1 MPTQVQFRRGSAA
14 QNNTYTGASG
24 ELTIDTS
31 TWDIRVHDGVTPGG
45 YSVGGAANS
54 ANNLASGTTGSIP
67 YQVSPGVTGFIQPG
81 PADSVLT
88 SDGTTATYVSLAT
101 LSAAGGVSADNVLV
115 NNVTPGDKHLIF
127 VDGSGSYHSIE
138 TDTSNGPL
146 FSQMVGLTVNST
158 LTVAGHILPGATLT
172 YDIGSAS
179 EYFRDVYGRN
189 LTLTGNLTVQGT
201 TVTVDSTVTNVSDPI
216 FTLGTGPNGAAPS
229 TDDNKDRGIA
239 FRWHNGSTAKIGFF
253 GYDDSAAN
261 FTFIP
266 DATITNEVVT
276 GTKGAIDI
284 NIAGGAAN
292 QLVYQTGTNFTSFV
306 TAPSSANTYLQW
318 NGTAFAWAATVGP
331 QGPQGPQG
339 VTGPQGPQ
347 GVTGPQGP
355 QGVTGPQ
362 GPQGVTG
369 PQGPQGVTGP
379 QGPQGV
385 TGPQGPQGVTGPQGP
400 QGVTG
405 PQGPQGVTGPQGPQ
419 GVTGP
424 TGPVGNYV
432 QSGATAGFGLS
443 GSATGSGSTFTVT
456 SNGTSSNT
464 VSTLVYR
471 DGNGDFSAR
480 SVILTG
486 NLTVQGT
493 TITVDSTITNV
504 SDPII
509 TIGGGAAGAAPSA
522 DDNKDRGIAFQW
534 HNGTSARTGFFGFDD
549 STGFFTFISSATIT
563 NEVVSP
569 NGGTTRGAIDANL
582 SGGLANQLVYQ
593 SAANTTAFA
602 TAPSL
607 ANTYLQ
613 WNGTAFAWAAT
624 VGPQGPQG
632 PQGVTGPQ
640 GPQGPQGVTG
650 PQGPQGVTGPQ
661 GPQGVTGPQGPQG
674 VTGPQGPQGPQGVT
688 GPQGPQG
695 VAGPTGPANSINAT
709 DDTSTASAFYPV
721 FSAGTGAQT
730 PKISTTK
737 FTFQPSNG
745 AFRVESLGVG
755 TAASGTAGE
764 IRATNEIT
772 AYYSDRRLKEN
783 VVPLQDAILK
793 VNKLNGILYNP
804 NDLAVKFGYNKNVN
818 IVGLFADEVE
828 AVLPEAVKLAP
839 FDADKDGNSISG
851 ENYKTVQY
859 EKLVP
864 LLIEAIKEQ
873 QIQIAHL
880 YKLVNNSGNK

>member
-67 YQVSPGVTGFIQPG
+67 YQLSSGVTGFIQPG

-101 LSAAGGVSADNVLV
+101 LSASGGISADTLLI
-115 NNVTPGDKHLIF
+115 NNVTSGDKQLVF
-127 VDGSGSYHSIE
+127 TDGTGSYQSLE
-138 TDTSNGPL
+138 ADTSNGPI
-146 FSQMVGLTVNST
+146 FSQVVGLTVNST
-158 LTVAGHILPGATLT
+158 LTVVGHILPDTSLT
-172 YDIGSAS
+172 YDLGSAS
-179 EYFRDVYGRN
+179 KYFRDVYGRN

-239 FRWHNGSTAKIGFF
+239 FRWHDGSTAKIGFF

-266 DATITNEVVT
+266 DASITNEVVT
-276 GTKGAIDI
+276 GTKGAFDV
-284 NIAGGAAN
+284 NLAGGASN
-292 QLVYQTGTNFTSFV
+292 QLVYQSAANTTGFV
-306 TAPSSANTYLQW
+306 TAPTTATTYLQW
-318 NGTAFAWAATVGP
+318 NGTGYVWAASVGP

-509 TIGGGAAGAAPSA
+509 TIGGGSAGAAPSA

-534 HNGTSARTGFFGFDD
+534 HNGTNARTGFFGFDD
-549 STGFFTFISSATIT
+549 STGYFTFISSATIT
-563 NEVVSP
+563 NEVVAP

-582 SGGLANQLVYQ
+582 AGGLANQIHYQ
-593 SAANTTAFA
+593 SAADVTGFI
-602 TAPSL
+602 TAPSS

-613 WNGTAFAWAAT
+613 WNGTAFAWAST
-624 VGPQGPQG
+624 V
-632 PQGVTGPQ
+632 
-640 GPQGPQGVTG
+640 G

-695 VAGPTGPANSINAT
+695 PQGVQGPTGPANSINAT
-709 DDTSTASAFYPV
+709 DDTSTASAFYPI

-745 AFRVESLGVG
+745 AFRIESLGVG

-783 VVPLQDAILK
+783 VVTISDAVLK
-793 VNKLNGILYNP
+793 VNSLTGILYNP
-804 NDLAVKFGYNKNVN
+804 NDLAVGFGYSKETKL
-818 IVGLFADEVE
+818 VGLFADEVE
-828 AVLPEAVKLAP
+828 AVLPEAVKAAP
-839 FDADKDGNSISG
+839 FDLDEEGNSISG
-851 ENYKTVQY
+851 ENYKTIQY

-873 QIQIAHL
+873 QKQINQL
-880 YKLVNNSGNK
+880 SQIVNSTINK

>member
-127 VDGSGSYHSIE
+127 VDGSGSYQSIE
-138 TDTSNGPL
+138 TDTSNGPI

-158 LTVAGHILPGATLT
+158 LTVVGHILPDATLT

-179 EYFRDVYGRN
+179 KYFRDVYGRN

-266 DATITNEVVT
+266 DATIANEVVT

-331 QGPQGPQG
+331 QGPQG

-385 TGPQGPQGVTGPQGP
+385 TGPT
-400 QGVTG
+400 
-405 PQGPQGVTGPQGPQ
+405 GPQ

-593 SAANTTAFA
+593 SAVNTTAFA
-602 TAPSL
+602 TAPSS

-624 VGPQGPQG
+624 V
-632 PQGVTGPQ
+632 GPQ

-674 VTGPQGPQGPQGVT
+674 VT
-688 GPQGPQG
+688 
-695 VAGPTGPANSINAT
+695 GPTGPANSINAT

>member
-101 LSAAGGVSADNVLV
+101 LSAAGGVSADNVLI

-127 VDGSGSYHSIE
+127 VDGSGSYQSIE
-138 TDTSNGPL
+138 TDTSNGPI

-158 LTVAGHILPGATLT
+158 LTVVGHILPDATLT

-179 EYFRDVYGRN
+179 KYFRDVYGRN

-266 DATITNEVVT
+266 DATIANEVVT

-331 QGPQGPQG
+331 QGPQG

-347 GVTGPQGP
+347 GVT
-355 QGVTGPQ
+355 
-362 GPQGVTG
+362 
-369 PQGPQGVTGP
+369 
-379 QGPQGV
+379 
-385 TGPQGPQGVTGPQGP
+385 
-400 QGVTG
+400 
-405 PQGPQGVTGPQGPQ
+405 
-419 GVTGP
+419 
-424 TGPVGNYV
+424 
-432 QSGATAGFGLS
+432 
-443 GSATGSGSTFTVT
+443 
-456 SNGTSSNT
+456 
-464 VSTLVYR
+464 
-471 DGNGDFSAR
+471 
-480 SVILTG
+480 
-486 NLTVQGT
+486 
-493 TITVDSTITNV
+493 
-504 SDPII
+504 
-509 TIGGGAAGAAPSA
+509 
-522 DDNKDRGIAFQW
+522 
-534 HNGTSARTGFFGFDD
+534 
-549 STGFFTFISSATIT
+549 
-563 NEVVSP
+563 
-569 NGGTTRGAIDANL
+569 
-582 SGGLANQLVYQ
+582 
-593 SAANTTAFA
+593 
-602 TAPSL
+602 
-607 ANTYLQ
+607 
-613 WNGTAFAWAAT
+613 
-624 VGPQGPQG
+624 
-632 PQGVTGPQ
+632 